1 VASLP
6 KILLILCAVGMLLVV
21 MAAACGGGTAGEQPQ
36 AQEAVGPLRMG
47 LLLNFSGGSP
57 ERSGDRRRA
66 FDLAVKHVNEGGGVF
81 GQPVEAVVGDSTL
94 DPEAAVIEAKRLVE
108 VENIHVLVG
117 PSTSA
122 NTLRVAEGVTGP
134 ASIPTISPSSTSPL
148 LTEAVDD
155 DFLFRTALSDSA
167 QGPVLARV
175 TREQGFTNVGLI
187 YRKDAWGQGLADS
200 FQEAWAGEIRAV
212 AIEPDET
219 TYLLQLERT
228 AVAGAQALVLITFE
242 AEAVTILREALE
254 NKLYAQ
260 FTFGDA
266 LKSPG
271 LVQALGP
278 VGLGRRLGGMYGTA
292 AGIAPG
298 PPERAGASTA
308 WEKAYVAEYGALP
321 KFAYVK
327 ETYDATIALALAAQA
342 AGSVD
347 GAAIRDQLRS
357 IGSGPGTPVIAG
369 PEGVAEAL
377 RILDEEGTVDYDGA
391 AVTLDWD
398 EQGDLTRGHIGIWRF
413 IGDGTIEEV
422 ETVHVEY

>member
-1 VASLP
+1 
-6 KILLILCAVGMLLVV
+6 M
-21 MAAACGGGTAGEQPQ
+21 
-36 AQEAVGPLRMG
+36 
-47 LLLNFSGGSP
+47 
-57 ERSGDRRRA
+57 
-66 FDLAVKHVNEGGGVF
+66 
-81 GQPVEAVVGDSTL
+81 
-94 DPEAAVIEAKRLVE
+94 
-108 VENIHVLVG
+108 
-117 PSTSA
+117 
-122 NTLRVAEGVTGP
+122 
-134 ASIPTISPSSTSPL
+134 
-148 LTEAVDD
+148 
-155 DFLFRTALSDSA
+155 
-167 QGPVLARV
+167 
-175 TREQGFTNVGLI
+175 
-187 YRKDAWGQGLADS
+187 
-200 FQEAWAGEIRAV
+200 
-212 AIEPDET
+212 
-219 TYLLQLERT
+219 
-228 AVAGAQALVLITFE
+228 
-242 AEAVTILREALE
+242 E

-278 VGLGRRLGGMYGTA
+278 GGLGRRLGGMYGTA

-298 PPERAGASTA
+298 PPERAAASTA
-308 WEKAYVAEYGALP
+308 WEKAYVAEYGALRE
-321 KFAYVK
+321 FAYVR

-347 GAAIRDQLRS
+347 GVAIRDQLCS

-391 AVTLDWD
+391 AATLDWD

>member
-1 VASLP
+1 MASLP
-6 KILLILCAVGMLLVV
+6 KILLILCAVGMLPVV

-108 VENIHVLVG
+108 DEGIHVLVG

-122 NTLRVAEGVTGP
+122 NTLQVAERLTGP
-134 ASIPTISPSSTSPL
+134 ARIPTISPSATAPA
-148 LTEAVDD
+148 LTDASDG
-155 DFLFRTALSDSA
+155 DFLFRAALADSA

-175 TREQGFTNVGLI
+175 TLEQGFTNVGLI
-187 YRKDAWGQGLADS
+187 YRNDAWGRGLADAFKDAWT
-200 FQEAWAGEIRAV
+200 GEIRVVAV
-212 AIEPDET
+212 EPEET
-219 TYLLQLERT
+219 AFLTQLQQT
-228 AVAGAQALVLITFE
+228 AEAGAQALVLITFE

-254 NKLYAQ
+254 NKLYDQ

-278 VGLGRRLGGMYGTA
+278 GGLGRRLGGMYGTA

-327 ETYDATIALALAAQA
+327 ETYDATIALALAAKA